1 MNDRSD
7 AAKHTEQPAP
17 ADDNEAPTADDSTPV
32 APRPLDRDEA
42 EADDFATRSVIMSNA
57 LPGGASPVA
66 GAVTARNKDQLEPTI
81 DEERAGADESD
92 EPPA

>member
-1 MNDRSD
+1 MNDRSER
-7 AAKHTEQPAP
+7 AGRGEQPAP
-17 ADDNEAPTADDSTPV
+17 ADDEQPVADDSTPV

-66 GAVTARNKDQLEPTI
+66 GAVTARTKDQLEPTS
-81 DEERAGADESD
+81 DEERAADDSD